1 MNPPPDR
8 RRMKGVGRV
17 AFIAHLAE
25 ITEELDAGW
34 PIKAVY
40 ENLEERLGMS
50 YAQFTRYVDQIVR
63 RGRRTQV
70 PPCPAPVPSRP
81 PPVQPLPERLPAII
95 ASEGT
100 KHAGHHAAR
109 TFSHD
114 PLEGPDD
121 RKRLLGE
128 D

>member
-1 MNPPPDR
+1 
-8 RRMKGVGRV
+8 MKGVGRL
-17 AFIAHLAE
+17 AFIAHLAD
-25 ITEELDAGW
+25 ITAELDAGW

-40 ENLEERLGMS
+40 ENRKERLGMS

-63 RGRRTQV
+63 QGRRALV
-70 PPCPAPVPSRP
+70 PPRPTPAPSQPSPTAR
-81 PPVQPLPERLPAII
+81 PLPERLPTMT
-95 ASEGT
+95 ASKGAN
-100 KHAGHHAAR
+100 HAGHHPAR
-109 TFSHD
+109 TFSHN

>member
-63 RGRRTQV
+63 RGRRTQF
-70 PPCPAPVPSRP
+70 PSRP
-81 PPVQPLPERLPAII
+81 TSTPSQPPSVRPLPDPLPTMT

-100 KHAGHHAAR
+100 NHAGHHAAR

>member
-1 MNPPPDR
+1 MRSGTRSGDGGDHR
-8 RRMKGVGRV
+8 AAV
-17 AFIAHLAE
+17 ALL
-25 ITEELDAGW
+25 EL
-34 PIKAVY
+34 
-40 ENLEERLGMS
+40 LGAM
-50 YAQFTRYVDQIVR
+50 
-63 RGRRTQV
+63 
-70 PPCPAPVPSRP
+70 P
-81 PPVQPLPERLPAII
+81 

-100 KHAGHHAAR
+100 SHVGHHSPR